1 VQSETLTALEQA
13 RDARDAADAASGSQ
27 DRWQELADSA
37 KDESE
42 KQEYQQKAD
51 QAGDDAD
58 QAAGVISSARGTIES
73 AVSDRDRS
81 AEHAIDQIEEITS
94 SDDLNDGWW
103 ENWGSKLVA
112 AIADIADMISTIAG
126 ILAIVVAFI
135 PIIGTALAGVLIVIA
150 AGAPLRSPRGHL
162 PQAPPRARCLGGA
175 GVATGLL
182 DEVRQA
188 VGEACTRAVLR
199 HKDSDIDDLV
209 RVEFSIGDRFVA
221 KITDNAR
228 DLRAK
233 SESRLAASRYQSDA
247 RANDHDAIEEDTLSE
262 EITLIVL
269 GGLVEDLVVTGPD
282 GERGTTVTMSWPL
295 PGRASASDH

>member
-1 VQSETLTALEQA
+1 MNAAKHDHRPDSVTVRFAFTPAAAYVRAA
-13 RDARDAADAASGSQ
+13 R
-27 DRWQELADSA
+27 
-37 KDESE
+37 
-42 KQEYQQKAD
+42 
-51 QAGDDAD
+51 
-58 QAAGVISSARGTIES
+58 
-73 AVSDRDRS
+73 
-81 AEHAIDQIEEITS
+81 
-94 SDDLNDGWW
+94 
-103 ENWGSKLVA
+103 LVA
-112 AIADIADMISTIAG
+112 AD
-126 ILAIVVAFI
+126 VA
-135 PIIGTALAGVLIVIA
+135 
-150 AGAPLRSPRGHL
+150 SH
-162 PQAPPRARCLGGA
+162 A

-199 HKDSDIDDLV
+199 HRDSDIDDLV

-233 SESRLAASRYQSDA
+233 SESRLAPAGYRSDA

-295 PGRASASDH
+295 PGRASGSDH